1 MLAIITQKCTFTKDL
16 SPSPMIT
23 FLKSILNFAPRWGV
37 ILIYTSHENA
47 VNDLDI
53 FCLILLLKKII
64 NACFTIRILTFI
76 DL

>member
-1 MLAIITQKCTFTKDL
+1 MII
-16 SPSPMIT
+16 
-23 FLKSILNFAPRWGV
+23 FLKYILNFAPRWEV

-47 VNDLDI
+47 VNALDI

-64 NACFTIRILTFI
+64 NVCFTIRILTYI